1 MNICLSPHC
10 LSTWTRSIVSQD
22 SSTESRVNPRLS
34 PLFHKPPE
42 YISQLNSPQ
51 TKRKQPSLAW
61 PTSDGASRA
70 PSHKRSKGDDVSKP
84 ELILKGGMGS
94 CRRSKSVH
102 DNRKCIFGKVT
113 RNLFVRGEQGFRSD
127 SCRSHLAKIF
137 VFLCDPVSGNFKK
150 QQLFT
155 NLRNCSNA
163 LVRIALELIN
173 TTYRFVYVCLF
184 I

>member
-1 MNICLSPHC
+1 MFHHCSVLS
-10 LSTWTRSIVSQD
+10 
-22 SSTESRVNPRLS
+22 
-34 PLFHKPPE
+34 FHKPPE

-84 ELILKGGMGS
+84 ELILKGGRGS
-94 CRRSKSVH
+94 CRRSKTVH

-113 RNLFVRGEQGFRSD
+113 RNLFVRGEKGFRSD
-127 SCRSHLAKIF
+127 SCRSHSAKMF
-137 VFLCDPVSGNFKK
+137 VFLCDPVSGNFTK
-150 QQLFT
+150 QQFYT
-155 NLRNCSNA
+155 NLGNCSNTI
-163 LVRIALELIN
+163 VRIALKLNQHTIQIC
-173 TTYRFVYVCLF
+173 VCIF